1 MSTDKHEEEV
11 PMNINPIS
19 VKSILL
25 VVAMQAEADPILT
38 ALGVEGPG
46 TPLELPLPPI
56 YYTATRSGI
65 KIHLVVNGQDPVYK
79 LDSFGTDAATLSTY
93 LGIRKFSPD
102 LVMSTGVAGGFK
114 TLAKLG
120 DVCLSK
126 CSLRYFDR
134 RVSITTPDYQDYAI
148 GFYKVAD
155 ATQMARDLGLKT
167 GIVVTGGSFE
177 NSLIDDRQIRNLEGS
192 VVEMECAAVAKMS
205 MLWGTPFMAAKAIV
219 DFDDVVGFAS
229 QFDGNFTIAT
239 TSLANQLLRIFGYLA
254 TPQLGEGRQK
264 AAH

>member
-1 MSTDKHEEEV
+1 
-11 PMNINPIS
+11 MNINPIS

-114 TLAKLG
+114 TLAKIG
-120 DVCLSK
+120 DVFLSK
-126 CSLRYFDR
+126 CSVRYFDR

-148 GFYKVAD
+148 GFYKVVD

-192 VVEMECAAVAKMS
+192 IVEMEAAAVAKMS
-205 MLWGTPFMAAKAIV
+205 MLFEKHFIAAKAVV
-219 DFDDVVGFAS
+219 DFDDQVGFSS
-229 QFDGNFTIAT
+229 QFDQNFEKAT
-239 TSLANQLLRIFGYLA
+239 TNLAQQLLSIIDYLS
-254 TPQLGEGRQK
+254 THQLCEEKQR
-264 AAH
+264 AVP

>member
-1 MSTDKHEEEV
+1 
-11 PMNINPIS
+11 MN
-19 VKSILL
+19 VKSIL
-25 VVAMQAEADPILT
+25 VVIAMQAEADPILA
-38 ALGVEGPG
+38 ALGIKGAG
-46 TPLELPLPPI
+46 TQLEPPLPPMH
-56 YYTATRSGI
+56 YSTTREGMTI
-65 KIHLVVNGQDPVYK
+65 NLVVNGQDPVYQ
-79 LDSFGTDAATLSTY
+79 LDSFGTDAATLSCY
-93 LGIRKFSPD
+93 LGIKAFSPD
-102 LVMSTGVAGGFK
+102 LVISAGVAGGFK
-114 TLAKLG
+114 TQASIG
-120 DVCLSK
+120 DVYLSK
-126 CSLRYFDR
+126 DSVRYFDR
-134 RVSITTPDYQDYAI
+134 RVSITSPDYQDYAI
-148 GFYKVAD
+148 GFYPVVD
-155 ATQMARDLGLKT
+155 ASLMAADLGLKT